1 MLRHCAERGQ
11 GKVLPGVLQR
21 LPRGKVVIEIFGA
34 ISLHS
39 AVLFIPFFLRV
50 GFFSS
55 HRHFFPKSLER
66 P

>member
-21 LPRGKVVIEIFGA
+21 LSRGKAVFEIFGA
-34 ISLHS
+34 ISL
-39 AVLFIPFFLRV
+39 FIRV
-50 GFFSS
+50 GFSSS
-55 HRHFFPKSLER
+55 HRHFFPKPLER